1 MPDPIGDISGLISK
15 KTSKPK
21 PKPPSRIEVLEGRVA
36 TLESALKTVLSELTA
51 LRADVERLK
60 TSRTAAETQFFLV
73 ARPSE
78 TAKPPKEPPPKENT
92 ATPTQPSA
100 KVDAKPPATE
110 TQTKPPPPPKKSK
123 SPRSGPWDDP
133 EIRKELEAC
142 RPRILELIETEKEI
156 TKAGCAEK
164 LGIDASLAGR
174 TLSYMMTQTNDVR
187 MISPPKTPEDPDP
200 KKRFRLI
207 T

>member
-1 MPDPIGDISGLISK
+1 MPENIGNISNLISK
-15 KTSKPK
+15 KTSKP
-21 PKPPSRIEVLEGRVA
+21 PKPPSRIEEVEGRVEN
-36 TLESALKTVLSELTA
+36 LETALRTVLSELTA
-51 LRADVERLK
+51 LRSDLERLK
-60 TSRTAAETQFFLV
+60 TS
-73 ARPSE
+73 
-78 TAKPPKEPPPKENT
+78 TAKPTET
-92 ATPTQPSA
+92 SA

-110 TQTKPPPPPKKSK
+110 TQPPPPKKSQ
-123 SPRSGPWDDP
+123 PARSGPWDDP
-133 EIRKELEAC
+133 KIRSDLEAC
-142 RPRILELIETEKEI
+142 RPRILELLKKEKEI

-174 TLSYMMTQTNDVR
+174 TLSYMMTQTNDIR

>member
-1 MPDPIGDISGLISK
+1 MSEQIGNISNLVQK
-15 KTSKPK
+15 KQSKP
-21 PKPPSRIEVLEGRVA
+21 PTPPSRIEVVEGRVA

-51 LRADVERLK
+51 LREDVDRLK
-60 TSRTAAETQFFLV
+60 TSRTDAPQGKNGFP
-73 ARPSE
+73 RPSE

-92 ATPTQPSA
+92 ATPTDPSA
-100 KVDAKPPATE
+100 KVEAKPPATE
-110 TQTKPPPPPKKSK
+110 TQTQPPPPKKSK
-123 SPRSGPWDDP
+123 RTRSGPWDDP
-133 EIRKELEAC
+133 DIRKELEAC
-142 RPRILELIETEKEI
+142 RPRIRALLVEEKEI

-174 TLSYMMTQTNDVR
+174 TLSYMMTQTNEVR